1 MPVTHLDTNSTGVLT
16 TSQTNKLKNTL
27 RKLAT
32 DSEFSG
38 VSFYINLEYIGGRP
52 NDRS

>member
-1 MPVTHLDTNSTGVLT
+1 MPASHLDTNSTGFLT
-16 TSQTNKLKNTL
+16 TSQSNKLKNVL
-27 RKLAT
+27 RKLAL

-38 VSFYINLEYIGGRP
+38 VSFYVNLEYIGGRP